1 MTSRLSAPLL
11 MLSASFLFSVMGVC
25 VKLASAFYSA
35 GEIVLYRSLVGA
47 VFIFG
52 LTLVRGGSLRT
63 TVPGMHFWR
72 SAIGVLSLVLWFYS
86 IGKLPLATAITL
98 NYMSSVWMALFLIG
112 GAVMFG
118 AAKVD
123 TWLVA
128 TVLTG
133 FAGVALVLQPT
144 LDRDQFHG
152 ALAGLMSGL
161 GAAMAYM
168 QVTALGRVGEPE
180 YRVVFYFS
188 LGGVA
193 AGACLT
199 LTTGVHGHTLYG
211 ASLLLATGVLATV
224 AQMMMT
230 RAYAIG
236 RALTNASLQYMGI
249 VFSFVFGVLVFDD
262 PVTLVAIAGMAL
274 IIGAGVAATRLRQR
288 SAPAAG
294 ESSTFES

>member
-1 MTSRLSAPLL
+1 MLL
-11 MLSASFLFSVMGVC
+11 ASLLFSIMGVC
-25 VKLASAFYSA
+25 VKLASAYYGA

-47 VFIFG
+47 LFIFG
-52 LTLVRGGSLRT
+52 LTRVRGGSLRT
-63 TVPGMHFWR
+63 EVPTMHFWR
-72 SAIGVLSLVLWFYS
+72 SATGVLSLVLWFYA

-123 TWLVA
+123 PRLIA

-144 LDRDQFHG
+144 LEKDQFHG

-161 GAAMAYM
+161 GAAMAYL

-188 LGGVA
+188 LGGVV
-193 AGACLT
+193 AGFCLM
-199 LTTGVHGHTLYG
+199 LASGAHGHTWYG
-211 ASLLLATGVLATV
+211 AALLLAIGVLATV

-236 RALTNASLQYMGI
+236 RALTNASLQYLGI
-249 VFSFVFGVLVFDD
+249 VFSFIFGVLIFDD

-288 SAPAAG
+288 SAPVAG
-294 ESSTFES
+294 ESSSFES